1 MAGRTQD
8 MAHGGPVHA
17 LAQKVR
23 RLFSAAKGKSEP
35 AAPAVIV
42 HDPAAQRAHDL
53 DDPFFD
59 YDVQKR
65 VADVIAD
72 AGRKK

>member
-8 MAHGGPVHA
+8 TAHGGPVHA

-23 RLFSAAKGKSEP
+23 KLWSAAKGKSEP

-42 HDPAAQRAHDL
+42 HDP
-53 DDPFFD
+53 FFENN
-59 YDVQKR
+59 VQKR
-65 VADVIAD
+65 VADVIAG

>member
-1 MAGRTQD
+1 
-8 MAHGGPVHA
+8 VHA

-23 RLFSAAKGKSEP
+23 KLWSAAKGKSEP

-42 HDPAAQRAHDL
+42 HDP
-53 DDPFFD
+53 FFENN
-59 YDVQKR
+59 VQKR
-65 VADVIAD
+65 VADVIAG

>member
-8 MAHGGPVHA
+8 TDHGGPVHA

-23 RLFSAAKGKSEP
+23 KLWSAAKGKSEA

-53 DDPFFD
+53 DDSFFD
-59 YDVQKR
+59 NNVQKR
-65 VADVIAD
+65 VADVITV

>member
-1 MAGRTQD
+1 MAARTQD
-8 MAHGGPVHA
+8 TDHGGPVHA
-17 LAQKVR
+17 FAQKVR
-23 RLFSAAKGKSEP
+23 KLWSAAKGESEP

-59 YDVQKR
+59 NNVQKR

>member
-8 MAHGGPVHA
+8 TDQGGPVHA

-23 RLFSAAKGKSEP
+23 KLFSAAKGKIEP

-59 YDVQKR
+59 NNVQKR

>member
-8 MAHGGPVHA
+8 TSHGGPVHA
-17 LAQKVR
+17 LSQKVR
-23 RLFSAAKGKSEP
+23 KLWSAAKGKSEP

-59 YDVQKR
+59 NNVKKR
-65 VADVIAD
+65 VADVITG

>member
-1 MAGRTQD
+1 MARRTQD
-8 MAHGGPVHA
+8 TGHGGAVHA
-17 LAQKVR
+17 LAQKAR
-23 RLFSAAKGKSEP
+23 KLFSAAKDKSEP

-65 VADVIAD
+65 VADVITG